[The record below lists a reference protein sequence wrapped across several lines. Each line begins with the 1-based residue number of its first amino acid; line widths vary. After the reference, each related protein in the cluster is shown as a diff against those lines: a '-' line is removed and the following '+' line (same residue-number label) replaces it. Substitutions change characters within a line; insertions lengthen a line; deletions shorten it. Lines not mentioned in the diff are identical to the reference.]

1 MQLPLSAEYP
11 EFVRADFTEDIGAF
25 EEEKAPHRVRHRVIF
40 GSAIIFWALILWAI
54 LSLV

>member
-1 MQLPLSAEYP
+1 LQLPLPAEYP